1 MKNECANI
9 RGGVEIPEQFVITKE
24 LVFDQMVDYRCELMK
39 LRAKE
44 KRLRHGIEKAEA
56 VRRLYICKPV
66 GDIET
71 NKFFRRLKGMYDRL
85 SEIPTKRREAEER
98 IATLRFSENW
108 N

>member
-1 MKNECANI
+1 MNARI
-9 RGGVEIPEQFVITKE
+9 LGGVKIPEQFVITKE
-24 LVFDQMVDYRCELMK
+24 MVFDQMVDYKCELMK

-71 NKFFRRLKGMYDRL
+71 KRFFRRLKGMYDRL
-85 SEIPTKRREAEER
+85 SEIPSEMRKAEDK

>member
-1 MKNECANI
+1 MNARI
-9 RGGVEIPEQFVITKE
+9 SGGGVKIPEQFVITKE
-24 LVFDQMVDYRCELMK
+24 LVFDQMVNYKCELIK

-44 KRLRHGIEKAEA
+44 KKLRHGIEKAEA

-71 NKFFRRLKGMYDRL
+71 NKFFRRLKGMNDRL
-85 SEIPTKRREAEER
+85 AEIPRARREAEER
-98 IATLRFSENW
+98 LATLRFSENW

>member
-9 RGGVEIPEQFVITKE
+9 KGGKIPEQFVITKE
-24 LVFDQMVDYRCELMK
+24 LVFDQMVDYKCELMK

-71 NKFFRRLKGMYDRL
+71 NKFFRRLKGMNDRL
-85 SEIPTKRREAEER
+85 AGIPRERREAEER
-98 IATLRFSENW
+98 LATLRFSENW